1 MKRYSRD
8 KLAAKLIRY
17 FISSTFIPFL
27 LIVTISASLM
37 DYHYKQDI
45 LLVTDGYLES
55 LATNVSLYIK
65 DLQQVALLPYFSNE
79 VMTQIQRLSKEDS
92 ISFSEQA
99 RLDSALDSLLSS
111 VRYTRNDFYSALIVK
126 DQNVLY
132 SSSNYI
138 NSIPIPDYDW
148 AKEPWYQEAIEAEGK
163 AVFMPPHVPDYY
175 DFTDQKERFSY
186 IGTIRNLLTRE
197 PYAVIKI
204 DALTSSFDRFLK
216 NMDFHAPSC
225 IYITDQANRLI
236 YIAASEPSMLNQLDI
251 IMTGEH
257 EQKLAQETRSSSHIE
272 KPIKNTDYTLHIILD
287 SFTIWF
293 KSARIYFIGII
304 LYVIAFLTALFL
316 NKRFSRRITDP
327 IAQLRSV
334 LASVEKGDFSVRYLP
349 EPQWELQELGLRVN
363 QMIEELNKT
372 IQRTYVAQLAQR
384 EAENRALLSQIQPHF
399 LFNTINGLIALTYD
413 QDISKLE
420 TGLFGL
426 SDMLHYV
433 LRKEETVT
441 LREELKFIAD
451 YLLLQQIRHSEKLLY
466 KITVD
471 SASEHIV
478 VPRLILQPFVEN
490 AIIHGIEPKTEA
502 SHIEIRVYI
511 ANQATVIS
519 LQDDGVGFDESTT
532 DVMSSVGIAN
542 CVHRLSLLYPD
553 SSIDIA
559 SSIHRGCTVVITIP
573 NTSKDTI

>member
-1 MKRYSRD
+1 MVAWRSMKRYSRD

-99 RLDSALDSLLSS
+99 RLESALDSLLSS

-148 AKEPWYQEAIEAEGK
+148 AKEPWYQEAMEAEGK

-216 NMDFHAPSC
+216 KNMDFHAPSC

-257 EQKLAQETRSSSHIE
+257 EQKLTQETRSSSHIE

-334 LASVEKGDFSVRYLP
+334 LASVEKRRF
-349 EPQWELQELGLRVN
+349 
-363 QMIEELNKT
+363 
-372 IQRTYVAQLAQR
+372 
-384 EAENRALLSQIQPHF
+384 F
-399 LFNTINGLIALTYD
+399 LFAIFLN
-413 QDISKLE
+413 
-420 TGLFGL
+420 L
-426 SDMLHYV
+426 SGN
-433 LRKEETVT
+433 
-441 LREELKFIAD
+441 
-451 YLLLQQIRHSEKLLY
+451 Y
-466 KITVD
+466 K
-471 SASEHIV
+471 
-478 VPRLILQPFVEN
+478 
-490 AIIHGIEPKTEA
+490 
-502 SHIEIRVYI
+502 
-511 ANQATVIS
+511 S
-519 LQDDGVGFDESTT
+519 LD
-532 DVMSSVGIAN
+532 
-542 CVHRLSLLYPD
+542 
-553 SSIDIA
+553 
-559 SSIHRGCTVVITIP
+559 
-573 NTSKDTI
+573 

>member
-1 MKRYSRD
+1 
-8 KLAAKLIRY
+8 
-17 FISSTFIPFL
+17 
-27 LIVTISASLM
+27 
-37 DYHYKQDI
+37 
-45 LLVTDGYLES
+45 
-55 LATNVSLYIK
+55 
-65 DLQQVALLPYFSNE
+65 
-79 VMTQIQRLSKEDS
+79 
-92 ISFSEQA
+92 
-99 RLDSALDSLLSS
+99 
-111 VRYTRNDFYSALIVK
+111 
-126 DQNVLY
+126 
-132 SSSNYI
+132 
-138 NSIPIPDYDW
+138 
-148 AKEPWYQEAIEAEGK
+148 
-163 AVFMPPHVPDYY
+163 
-175 DFTDQKERFSY
+175 
-186 IGTIRNLLTRE
+186 
-197 PYAVIKI
+197 
-204 DALTSSFDRFLK
+204 
-216 NMDFHAPSC
+216 
-225 IYITDQANRLI
+225 
-236 YIAASEPSMLNQLDI
+236 
-251 IMTGEH
+251 
-257 EQKLAQETRSSSHIE
+257 
-272 KPIKNTDYTLHIILD
+272 
-287 SFTIWF
+287 
-293 KSARIYFIGII
+293 
-304 LYVIAFLTALFL
+304 
-316 NKRFSRRITDP
+316 ITDP

-399 LFNTINGLIALTYD
+399 LYNTINGLIALTYD

-466 KITVD
+466 KIIVD
-471 SASEHIV
+471 SASEHLV

-490 AIIHGIEPKTEA
+490 AIIHGIEPKPEV

-553 SSIDIA
+553 SSIGIS